1 MIFCATNSFIWAQ
14 IDFLNFFLLNS
25 VILLNDSIFLAKFY
39 FFFNFF
45 QKILIFVQLINYFEQ
60 K

>member
-1 MIFCATNSFIWAQ
+1 MIFCATYSFIWAQ

-25 VILLNDSIFLAKFY
+25 VILLNDSISLAKFY

-45 QKILIFVQLINYFEQ
+45 QKIVIFVQLINYFEQ